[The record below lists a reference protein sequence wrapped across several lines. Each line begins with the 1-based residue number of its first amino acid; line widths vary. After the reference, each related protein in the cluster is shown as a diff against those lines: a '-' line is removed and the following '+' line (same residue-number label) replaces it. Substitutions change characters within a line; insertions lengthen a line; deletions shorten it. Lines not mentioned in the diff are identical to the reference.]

1 MMDMYEE
8 YFYNSS
14 TTEISIFLQEFYKNF
29 PEGKLISQLILSGKK
44 ILEFPIDF
52 EPYYLNKLIDLNILA
67 KRIEGFDYIILYHGT
82 CSKFKEGIIQNGLLP
97 RKKTGNSNF
106 EDTKISKEDSIYVG
120 QLNYF
125 GNIFDSVK
133 VHAFQVSKKYNS
145 NPLIVRCIIPISKLL
160 SDEDVK
166 NAQIGT
172 TSIILGGTARV
183 KGVLNQNIFISE
195 FNKVTDA
202 FQIPFHS
209 FTYKE
214 FYDFINSVKK

>member
-1 MMDMYEE
+1 MMGRYKE
-8 YFYNSS
+8 YFFNSS
-14 TTEISIFLQEFYKNF
+14 SYDISIFLQELYKNL
-29 PEGKLISQLILSGKK
+29 PEGELISQLILSGKK
-44 ILEFPIDF
+44 ILELPIDF
-52 EPYYLNKLIDLNILA
+52 EPYYLNKLIDLNVLA

-82 CSKFKEGIIQNGLLP
+82 CLKFKEEILRDGLLP

-106 EDTKISKEDSIYVG
+106 KDTKISKEDSIYVG

-125 GNIFDSVK
+125 GNIFDCVK

-145 NPLIVRCIIPISKLL
+145 SPLIVRCIIPTSKLL
-160 SDEDVK
+160 PDEDIK

-172 TSIILGGTARV
+172 TSIILGGAARV
-183 KGVLNQNIFISE
+183 KDYLNQNIFVYE

-214 FYDFINSVKK
+214 FYDFIS